1 MPMLMRDRGAGARC
15 PLIGAAV
22 LFGCV
27 AQAAPARAELVYFLG
42 GRTMSVKAHRVED
55 GRLVLDLRGGGQIVC
70 DAAIVARIAPDEIP
84 YPEPQALLVEPQ
96 VAAIDTHPE
105 VGTTAREVGAT
116 AYDSIISRA
125 SAAHGVDARLVHAV
139 IKVESAYQERARSA
153 KGAMGLMQLMP
164 ATARLYAVADPYD
177 PVTNID
183 AGVKYL
189 RSLLDRF
196 PLKLALAA
204 YNAGAGAVERFR
216 GVPPYPETGD
226 YVRRILEQLAR

>member
-1 MPMLMRDRGAGARC
+1 M
-15 PLIGAAV
+15 V
-22 LFGCV
+22 GCA
-27 AQAAPARAELVYFLG
+27 AQAEPARAELVYFLG

-55 GRLVLDLRGGGQIVC
+55 GRLVLDLRSGGQIVC
-70 DAAIVARIAPDEIP
+70 DSAIVVRIAPDEIP
-84 YPEPQALLVEPQ
+84 YPDLEVPSVEPQ
-96 VAAIDTHPE
+96 VATIESHPE
-105 VGTTAREVGAT
+105 GPTTV
-116 AYDSIISRA
+116 YDSIISRA
-125 SAAHGVDARLVHAV
+125 SAAHGVDARLVHAM
-139 IKVESAYQERARSA
+139 ITVESAYQQRARSS

-164 ATARLYAVADPYD
+164 ATARRYAVADPYD
-177 PVTNID
+177 PAANIE

-216 GVPPYPETGD
+216 DVPPYPETRD